1 MREVFDQYETID
13 GNNNIQEIVLKRKKR
28 KVATKYFFSFLFFFL
43 VLQQKIYEA
52 CLSRNLAKRVSLA
65 TEFQVTSDYKMD
77 VFRNRFNI

>member
-43 VLQQKIYEA
+43 VCNKNFMKLAYQGIWPKEFHWQQNFK
-52 CLSRNLAKRVSLA
+52 
-65 TEFQVTSDYKMD
+65 
-77 VFRNRFNI
+77 